1 MKINDIVAE
10 SKGEIHPDHNG
21 PMKGTYVFR
30 DNGVDRGYNLN
41 RVMMA
46 AAMADGKSTDAVDMP
61 EGGWSD
67 KYNTAHPYTDAEHK
81 MLQSAFKTVP
91 SNNNKLISDNRS
103 KEPSHVH
110 KISPIKGF
118 KGYTR

>member
-10 SKGEIHPDHNG
+10 SKGKINPEHNG

-67 KYNTAHPYTDAEHK
+67 KYNTAHPYTEEEHN
-81 MLQSAFKTVP
+81 MMQSAFKTVP
-91 SNNNKLISDNRS
+91 SNNNTLVGDHKS
-103 KEPSHVH
+103 KEPEGIH
-110 KISPIKGF
+110 KVSPVKGF
-118 KGYTR
+118 KGYAR